1 MPGSLPHNPLDDAA
15 RKVDEV
21 ARRTKSPQFERA
33 AIITMIASAI
43 MTTALAGMQAFHMFR
58 REVRDEQRER
68 EREERERARRADPPP
83 ERPRHGE
90 AAPEHGQSDGERRWS
105 RREEQ
110 AAPAAH
116 GRQR

>member
-1 MPGSLPHNPLDDAA
+1 MTGLPHNPLDDAA

-21 ARRTKSPQFERA
+21 ARRTKSPTFERWT
-33 AIITMIASAI
+33 IITMIASAV

-58 REVRDEQRER
+58 REMRDEQRDREKER
-68 EREERERARRADPPP
+68 ERDRSAEPPP
-83 ERPRHGE
+83 ERPGHGE
-90 AAPEHGQSDGERRWS
+90 AAPEHERDGGQRRWS

-110 AAPAAH
+110 ASPAAH

>member
-21 ARRTKSPQFERA
+21 ARRTKLPQFERA
-33 AIITMIASAI
+33 AIITMIASAV

-58 REVRDEQRER
+58 REMRDEQRDRER
-68 EREERERARRADPPP
+68 ERERDRRADPPP

-90 AAPEHGQSDGERRWS
+90 AAPEHERDDGQRRWS